1 MRTIELT
8 QGLHSIVD
16 EEDFERVSKYHWY
29 ASRNSRGTKWEARRT
44 ARHSDKPRWRACKV
58 KLHHFVLNISPNEM
72 PAGHVVDHI
81 NGDSLDN
88 RKSNLEIVT
97 QRVNMERAG
106 VLPKRGHLELPNF

>member
-1 MRTIELT
+1 MKKISNVYQNTI
-8 QGLHSIVD
+8 G
-16 EEDFERVSKYHWY
+16 EEDFACIKIPLV
-29 ASRNSRGTKWEARRT
+29 RNSRGTKWEARRT